1 MKKKWSLDRFTTLDI
16 VLMALLAVANGVM
29 TNYLA
34 FANKFL
40 TTLGGPIATSAIV
53 GLYMVYGLL
62 AMYIIRKP
70 GTALITYLIGATLQ
84 TLLGISYGAASA
96 YTAAICYALVA
107 EIVFALYRY
116 KNWGYFS
123 MSLASFFMVPL
134 WFVFAANMFGYW
146 KWDVSTL
153 SIAFVVRCVSGIILC
168 GMLTKWLG
176 DTINKTGL
184 LRAFTVGKKGEA

>member
-16 VLMALLAVANGVM
+16 VLMALLAVANGVL

-34 FANKFL
+34 FVNKFL
-40 TTLGGPIATSAIV
+40 TTLGGPIATSTIV
-53 GLYMVYGLL
+53 GVYMVYGLL

-84 TLLGISYGAASA
+84 TLLGISYGPASA

-153 SIAFVVRCVSGIILC
+153 SIAFVVRCVSGVILC

-184 LRAFTVGKKGEA
+184 LRGFTVGKKGEA

>member
-1 MKKKWSLDRFTTLDI
+1 MQKWSLARFTTMDI

-29 TNYLA
+29 TTYLA
-34 FANKFL
+34 FVNKFL
-40 TTLGGPIATSAIV
+40 TTLGGPIATSTIV
-53 GLYMVYGLL
+53 GVYMVYGLL

-70 GTALITYLIGATLQ
+70 GSALLTYLIGASVQMLM
-84 TLLGISYGAASA
+84 GISYGAASA
-96 YTAAICYALVA
+96 YIAALCYAVVVEL
-107 EIVFALYRY
+107 VFALYRY

-123 MSLASFFMVPL
+123 MSLASFLMVPL

-153 SIAFVVRCVSGIILC
+153 VIAFVIRCMSGIILC

-176 DTINKTGL
+176 DAITKTGM
-184 LRAFTVGKKGEA
+184 LRTFAVGKKGAA